1 MLGRPQESPND
12 NSISSQ
18 ANGNDMHD
26 VINEYPA
33 LTEYVAESLI
43 PLIQQVQQKAAI
55 RTTAAMQI
63 VEQADLEDEEKNRIL
78 DLAEEMNQYLMGFEL
93 SFIKHA
99 TTQQLILKAH
109 LQLTKHELD
118 ENIQKIKAEIQNL
131 TTKIDNNKLKLKRQ
145 RKRLQ
150 KNSATALAESQKKA
164 SQFLEKTKQKAKVR
178 LELVKS
184 EVATKS
190 EKVVDTYKKAICK
203 LENEK
208 SSLDEKVN
216 SLEKKLQAAEAGR
229 AAKQLDARVLSLTND
244 NADLRKQLA
253 ALKTKHK
260 AKQDEFKAQYE
271 AQSTEL
277 EATIKMNQSLQSKLA
292 KIDDL
297 KVELDSAAWR
307 IRNLLD
313 QLDANRLSHREDTNK
328 ITSLKTDNDRLAREL
343 RAAKQDVTDA
353 QLALESSQQ
362 ELAAV
367 KSNKRKVTFLDD
379 RAPKSQPSILSSY
392 TSPKKSISLSSTTA
406 PGTKLFQKPT
416 SKPITPNSTNTSLS
430 IQFK

>member
-1 MLGRPQESPND
+1 
-12 NSISSQ
+12 
-18 ANGNDMHD
+18 
-26 VINEYPA
+26 
-33 LTEYVAESLI
+33 
-43 PLIQQVQQKAAI
+43 
-55 RTTAAMQI
+55 
-63 VEQADLEDEEKNRIL
+63 
-78 DLAEEMNQYLMGFEL
+78 
-93 SFIKHA
+93 
-99 TTQQLILKAH
+99 
-109 LQLTKHELD
+109 
-118 ENIQKIKAEIQNL
+118 
-131 TTKIDNNKLKLKRQ
+131 
-145 RKRLQ
+145 
-150 KNSATALAESQKKA
+150 
-164 SQFLEKTKQKAKVR
+164 
-178 LELVKS
+178 
-184 EVATKS
+184 
-190 EKVVDTYKKAICK
+190 
-203 LENEK
+203 
-208 SSLDEKVN
+208 
-216 SLEKKLQAAEAGR
+216 
-229 AAKQLDARVLSLTND
+229 
-244 NADLRKQLA
+244 
-253 ALKTKHK
+253 
-260 AKQDEFKAQYE
+260 
-271 AQSTEL
+271 
-277 EATIKMNQSLQSKLA
+277 LA

-379 RAPKSQPSILSSY
+379 RAPKSQRTEDCITSESEAPPISLPRPSILSSY